1 MKYFFAILFTFSS
14 LFSYSQLP
22 DGSIAPNF
30 ITTDVNGNEHE
41 LYNYLDMGY
50 TVILQIS
57 ASWSGPDWNY
67 SSNGV
72 LQEVWENHG
81 PAGQPGV
88 SPNTT
93 DDVMILW
100 FEGDA
105 GTAESE
111 LENSDFGNWL
121 IYIGNKKVNSKW
133 NVHNEVQYRNYDA
146 IGDLEQLLLRTGV
159 GYNLSENNHNLLLG
173 YGYIL
178 SQNYSAVTE
187 DKLDVNEHRI
197 FQQFTSKQKIGNVS
211 LSHRYRFEQR
221 FVESDFKMRLRY
233 FLAFKVPILKTE
245 TSPTKLYLS
254 AYNEVFLN
262 TESDMFDRNRVYGG
276 LGYQLNNNVRI
287 EAGYMNQ
294 LFEHSSRD
302 QFNLITFVNF

>member
-1 MKYFFAILFTFSS
+1 MIKKSNLFMVALTCV
-14 LFSYSQLP
+14 LMLP
-22 DGSIAPNF
+22 
-30 ITTDVNGNEHE
+30 
-41 LYNYLDMGY
+41 
-50 TVILQIS
+50 
-57 ASWSGPDWNY
+57 Y
-67 SSNGV
+67 SSAA
-72 LQEVWENHG
+72 Q
-81 PAGQPGV
+81 
-88 SPNTT
+88 
-93 DDVMILW
+93 
-100 FEGDA
+100 
-105 GTAESE
+105 
-111 LENSDFGNWL
+111 NSDFGNWL
-121 IYIGNKKVNSKW
+121 IYIGNKKVDSKW
-133 NVHNEVQYRNYDA
+133 NIHNEVQYRNYDA

-178 SQNYSAVTE
+178 SQNYSADTE

-221 FVESDFKMRLRY
+221 FVDSDFKMRLRY

-262 TESDMFDRNRVYGG
+262 TESDVFDRNRVYGG

-302 QFNLITFVNF
+302 QFNLITFINF

>member
-1 MKYFFAILFTFSS
+1 MVALTCV
-14 LFSYSQLP
+14 LMLP
-22 DGSIAPNF
+22 
-30 ITTDVNGNEHE
+30 
-41 LYNYLDMGY
+41 
-50 TVILQIS
+50 
-57 ASWSGPDWNY
+57 Y
-67 SSNGV
+67 SSAA
-72 LQEVWENHG
+72 Q
-81 PAGQPGV
+81 
-88 SPNTT
+88 
-93 DDVMILW
+93 
-100 FEGDA
+100 
-105 GTAESE
+105 
-111 LENSDFGNWL
+111 NSDFGNWL
-121 IYIGNKKVNSKW
+121 IYIGNKKVDSKW
-133 NVHNEVQYRNYDA
+133 NIHNEVQYRNYDA

-178 SQNYSAVTE
+178 SQNYSADTE

-221 FVESDFKMRLRY
+221 FVDSDFKMRLRY

-262 TESDMFDRNRVYGG
+262 TESDVFDLNRLYGG

-302 QFNLITFVNF
+302 QFNLITFINF

>member
-1 MKYFFAILFTFSS
+1 MVALTCV
-14 LFSYSQLP
+14 LMLP
-22 DGSIAPNF
+22 
-30 ITTDVNGNEHE
+30 
-41 LYNYLDMGY
+41 
-50 TVILQIS
+50 
-57 ASWSGPDWNY
+57 Y
-67 SSNGV
+67 SSAA
-72 LQEVWENHG
+72 Q
-81 PAGQPGV
+81 
-88 SPNTT
+88 
-93 DDVMILW
+93 
-100 FEGDA
+100 
-105 GTAESE
+105 
-111 LENSDFGNWL
+111 NSDFGNWL

-262 TESDMFDRNRVYGG
+262 TESDVFDRNRVYGG